1 MRENRPFTPD
11 EIGLAQAIVLQAAT
25 AIENA
30 NLFHDLDTSLIEL
43 KATQARLVQAARLSA
58 IGELAAVVAH
68 QIDNPLTAVLGN
80 TEFILQDLDE
90 HDPKYEALATV
101 HRAGKRAHAVVT
113 RLLSVARQGT
123 DQDRPE
129 RIDANAT
136 IRAVLELVTAHIQR
150 DRVALGVEIESD
162 PAWVFAPP
170 GQLEDVWLNL
180 LLNARYAVLGVN
192 NPAVGISSRR
202 EAEQITVQVWDNGRG
217 ISAENLA
224 RIFDPFF
231 TTKPSGEGT
240 GLGLYICKQVIDRVG
255 GSITVESTPGSG
267 TRFVIGL
274 PQRSIT

>member
-1 MRENRPFTPD
+1 M
-11 EIGLAQAIVLQAAT
+11 
-25 AIENA
+25 
-30 NLFHDLDTSLIEL
+30 
-43 KATQARLVQAARLSA
+43 QAARLSA